1 MRSPRGLVAACCLVI
16 AALTAPAPAGAQARE
31 AQSFVG
37 KTWISTDPTAAANT
51 LRIFLPDGTLVMG
64 SCTETYRLASWRS
77 TGAQRIEWREDTA
90 RIQAEVSLP
99 PSEPIA
105 ATTAAAQRNQ
115 GRALS
120 ARDRSVRLPGLETQ
134 PSEPAVTVTGRVFFL
149 ERLALPPS
157 AVVRVELRDTSRA
170 DAPARTLATQTIAAN
185 QGPPFAFSLTT
196 PRSAIDRRASLSV
209 FAEIRDGK
217 RLMFTTDT
225 RHPVPVDG
233 ASGMEVRLRF
243 VASGAGDRAP
253 GIVTP
258 VPTTLVLSP
267 RPLRSHP
274 LQFPPVVLERLQI
287 RPLDRAGLLQA
298 R

>member
-16 AALTAPAPAGAQARE
+16 AALTAPAPAGAQARG

-64 SCTETYRLASWRS
+64 SCTEPYRLASWRS
-77 TGAQRIEWREDTA
+77 MGAQRIEWREDTA
-90 RIQAEVSLP
+90 RIQAEVSYPRPNQLQLRLRLRSEIKDEHYRLATVPFVCPDSRPSP
-99 PSEPIA
+99 P
-105 ATTAAAQRNQ
+105 
-115 GRALS
+115 
-120 ARDRSVRLPGLETQ
+120 
-134 PSEPAVTVTGRVFFL
+134 EPAVTVTGRVFFL

-287 RPLDRAGLLQA
+287 RPMNRAGLL
-298 R
+298 